1 MIAFRLPLQQEED
14 EAAEWREAEEAA
26 WREWSEAE
34 WREWSAFVPQ
44 YEARCAEK
52 REQLGS
58 PSHHTNE
65 NRQGHVFR
73 RCEDLESILY
83 IMNIMYDI

>member
-1 MIAFRLPLQQEED
+1 MEQQQYEEFC
-14 EAAEWREAEEAA
+14 AAEQQ
-26 WREWSEAE
+26 
-34 WREWSAFVPQ
+34 Q
-44 YEARCAEK
+44 YEEFCAEK
-52 REQLGS
+52 QQQYEERVRQGCPEQPGS

-83 IMNIMYDI
+83 IMNI